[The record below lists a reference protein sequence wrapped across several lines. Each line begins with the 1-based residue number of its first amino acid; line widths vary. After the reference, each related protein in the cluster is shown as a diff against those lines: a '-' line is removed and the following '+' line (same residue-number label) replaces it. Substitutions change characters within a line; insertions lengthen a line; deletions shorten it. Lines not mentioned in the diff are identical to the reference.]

1 MKNEQMITLPL
12 SEIRANPK
20 QPRTYFDDNELKS
33 LAQSIKS
40 IGLIQPIIVQPSA
53 LFGYE
58 IVAGERRF
66 RASALAGLTEIPAII
81 RQFTA
86 DQVETVAL
94 LENIQRQDLNPIEEA
109 LAYQNIIKNQQLTQE
124 QLAEVVGKSRTYL
137 TNMLRLLGLPERIQ
151 EAVKAQKL
159 SNVQARTL
167 LGLKDE
173 KAQLELADRAIV
185 EGLTVRQLEQIVR
198 QEMKQAQ
205 VPNSKK
211 NLFLSDVEEILKHRF
226 GTVVTIKGSESKGKI
241 ELNYADLDELNRIL
255 ELLGIR
261 EEI

>member
-1 MKNEQMITLPL
+1 MKNEQMTTLPL

-20 QPRTYFDDNELKS
+20 QPRTYFDDNELKA
-33 LAQSIKS
+33 LAKSIKN

-66 RASALAGLTEIPAII
+66 RASTLAGLTEIPVII
-81 RQFTA
+81 RNFTA

-137 TNMLRLLGLPERIQ
+137 TNMLRLLSLPEEIQ
-151 EAVKAQKL
+151 KAVKMQKL

-173 KAQLELADRAIV
+173 KAQLELADRAIA

-198 QEMKQAQ
+198 KETKKSK
-205 VPNSKK
+205 VPNQNK
-211 NLFLSDVEEILKHRF
+211 NLFLSDVEENLKRRF
-226 GTVVTIKGSESKGKI
+226 GTIVTIKGNEAKGKI

-255 ELLGIR
+255 ELLGIS

>member
-1 MKNEQMITLPL
+1 MKNEKMIILPL

-20 QPRTYFDDNELKS
+20 QPRTHFDEDELKA
-33 LAQSIKS
+33 LAQSIKN
-40 IGLIQPIIVQPSA
+40 IGLIQPIIVKSSP

-66 RASALAGLTEIPAII
+66 RACALAGLSEIPAII
-81 RQFTA
+81 RDFTA

-109 LAYQNIIKNQQLTQE
+109 LAYQNILKNQKITQE

-137 TNMLRLLGLPERIQ
+137 TNMLRLLGLPEKIQ

-167 LGLKDE
+167 LGLKNE
-173 KAQLELADRAIV
+173 KEQLALAERAII

-198 QEMKQAQ
+198 KTNQKTAVFSQ
-205 VPNSKK
+205 NK
-211 NLFLSDVEEILKHRF
+211 NLFIVAAEEKLKHHF

-241 ELNYADLDELNRIL
+241 ELDYADLDELNRIL
-255 ELLGIR
+255 ALLGIS
-261 EEI
+261 EDV